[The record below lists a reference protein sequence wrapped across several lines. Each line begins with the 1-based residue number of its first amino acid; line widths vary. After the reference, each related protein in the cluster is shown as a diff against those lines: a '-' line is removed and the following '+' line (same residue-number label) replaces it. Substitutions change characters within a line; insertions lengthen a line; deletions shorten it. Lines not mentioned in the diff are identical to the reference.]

1 MKYLLDTC
9 VISELVRKKADA
21 RVVKWL
27 SDREEATLFLS
38 VLTLGELEKGICK
51 LPDGRLRR
59 RLRDWVDHDLK
70 RRFFGRI
77 LPVDA
82 DVADRWGRLSG
93 EAEKKGQKVPV
104 IDGLLAATALTRG
117 LTLVTRDIKHVAAA
131 ATAIFNPWQL
141 NIF

>member
-9 VISELVRKKADA
+9 VISELVRKKPDP
-21 RVVKWL
+21 RVVEWI
-27 SDREEATLFLS
+27 SGREEAALFLS

-59 RLRDWVDHDLK
+59 RLRDWVDHDL
-70 RRFFGRI
+70 RQRFSGRL
-77 LPVDA
+77 LPVDGE
-82 DVADRWGRLSG
+82 VADRWGRLSG

-104 IDGLLAATALTRG
+104 IDGLLAATALTHG
-117 LTLVTRDIKHVAAA
+117 LTLVTRDIKNVKQTEAVV
-131 ATAIFNPWQL
+131 FNPWQL